1 MNYNWHIFFFCE
13 ISLWFPP
20 KHLLKFFLVSVC
32 ALFFSE
38 NKGYFLIKRIISH
51 SCWQHDSV
59 TKHAMFIS
67 HSGLDCSSLNC
78 LWLFP
83 ASTIRIWHCI
93 VHHRMDGAQHKPWSK
108 ESQVMQFTSRYST
121 LALFLVQIFC
131 AGTTRPSLALFF
143 FTFHFFLQVGGL
155 YSEKKKSGKYLGQ
168 EVECR

>member
-1 MNYNWHIFFFCE
+1 MNYNWHIFF
-13 ISLWFPP
+13 SVR
-20 KHLLKFFLVSVC
+20 FLCDFLPNTYWNSFWYQTVHF
-32 ALFFSE
+32 FFSE

-143 FTFHFFLQVGGL
+143 FYFSFFSASGWTLL
-155 YSEKKKSGKYLGQ
+155 WKKKKWKIFGSGS
-168 EVECR
+168 RM